1 MPSRALDQHFSIRF
15 EPFIEPAKAL
25 AGESPLPETTE
36 ETTTRPRL
44 EPRWYVILHDDQL
57 HTYQYVI
64 DMVMKI
70 FQKSAQEAFLH
81 AIEVDTQ
88 GVTILAR
95 LPKPE
100 AQAKRDAIHHWGG
113 DPQLKSSVS
122 MKATIEPVDD

>member
-1 MPSRALDQHFSIRF
+1 MASRALNQHFSIRF
-15 EPFIEPAKAL
+15 EPFVHGPVAT
-25 AGESPLPETTE
+25 GRESPGTETTDLPAVR
-36 ETTTRPRL
+36 TRL

-64 DMVMKI
+64 DMVMKL
-70 FQKSAQEAFLH
+70 FNKPAQEAFLH

-95 LPKPE
+95 LPRNE
-100 AQAKRDAIHHWGG
+100 AESKRNAIQHWGG
-113 DPQLKSSVS
+113 DPALKSSVS

>member
-1 MPSRALDQHFSIRF
+1 MSTALDFHFSIRS
-15 EPFIEPAKAL
+15 EPFHVTPTAL
-25 AGESPLPETTE
+25 AGESPAPGTTE
-36 ETTTRPRL
+36 ETTTQPRL

-64 DMVMKI
+64 DMVMKL
-70 FQKSAQEAFLH
+70 FGKSAQESFLH

-88 GVTILAR
+88 GLTILAR

-100 AQAKRDAIHHWGG
+100 AAAKRDAIHHWGG
-113 DPQLKSSVS
+113 DPALKSSVS